1 MPMMKFDVLLESE
14 GTNNAKFRNDCT
26 VHLRGA
32 APHTA
37 FLPSDEGAYHGGDG
51 TAPYPLSYFVSGLT
65 TCLMTQIRAFSR
77 RLGIDVSTFDVFCRA
92 EWQAEMES
100 MTHPYESRG
109 LGFVLDVDIRGGATV
124 EEKTRLIL
132 AAAKGCFVEVIL
144 KPGLV
149 KHRLK
154 VDGEWVELD

>member
-1 MPMMKFDVLLESE
+1 MPKIKFDVLLESE

-37 FLPSDEGAYHGGDG
+37 FLPSDEGEFHGGDG

-77 RLGIDVSTFDVFCRA
+77 RLEIDVSTFDVCCQAR
-92 EWQAEMES
+92 WRAEMES
-100 MTHPYESRG
+100 MKHPYESSG
-109 LGFVLDVDIRGGATV
+109 LGFVLDVDIRGDASV
-124 EEKTRLIL
+124 EDRKRLVL
-132 AAAKGCFVEVIL
+132 AAARGCFVEAIIR
-144 KPGLV
+144 PGLV

-154 VDGEWVELD
+154 VDGDWLDLD